1 LLEQNAREVD
11 EDAERMKQ
19 ALLGLDAEKAK
30 HCSKVVDTRKMRLPQ
45 EKPTATQKYASH
57 DRKMGGLAPV
67 FVLDK
72 NPSRRQA
79 YPYDKG
85 ARWTFQKPNIPR
97 QMAKKS
103 ALPVVR
109 RNEALCVPTHRLNN
123 RASQVSKAP
132 RSLIE
137 DYKQLPS
144 LQGSRP
150 PNSTDATM
158 PERPNERGAPAAP
171 LSNHSRRDVNPKSQ
185 RPYTPSPALSPG
197 RSTAKPVSSNARLN
211 HVVSTAKSSPSPPE
225 ENRPRVPTKPLPK
238 MSNLS
243 LNPRHGQM
251 ASPQPISRKRPTSVD
266 PSPLRQKKTR
276 VA

>member
-11 EDAERMKQ
+11 EDAERMRQ

-45 EKPTATQKYASH
+45 EKPTAIQKYASH

-67 FVLDK
+67 FVLDR
-72 NPSRRQA
+72 NPSGRRA

-97 QMAKKS
+97 QTAKKS

-109 RNEALCVPTHRLNN
+109 RNEVLCIPTHRLNN

-137 DYKQLPS
+137 DYKQPPS
-144 LQGSRP
+144 VQASRP
-150 PNSTDATM
+150 PNNTDATV
-158 PERPNERGAPAAP
+158 PERPNERGGPAAP
-171 LSNHSRRDVNPKSQ
+171 LSNPSRRDVNSKSQ
-185 RPYTPSPALSPG
+185 QPYTPSPALSPG
-197 RSTAKPVSSNARLN
+197 RSTAKPVSANAKFN
-211 HVVSTAKSSPSPPE
+211 HATSISAPAAQSEQSLGRMPTQSP
-225 ENRPRVPTKPLPK
+225 PK
-238 MSNLS
+238 MSNMS
-243 LNPRHGQM
+243 LNPRDGQM
-251 ASPQPISRKRPTSVD
+251 ASPQPITRKRPTTAD
-266 PSPLRQKKTR
+266 PSPMRQKKTR